1 MTIILTTLLEQTS
14 NSSQEYYEGIYLDKY
29 GNYIINRKGGEYL
42 GYAKTIEEALQYR
55 DLFRNTKRKNIPRP
69 SELNLKT
76 NNPYINGLK
85 YPIPSRLKS
94 LDGKHKKG
102 LGSITKHSRGSYK
115 ITYNKIYYCSCRTY
129 EQAYYV
135 KQELIKADWDKK
147 QLPRIL
153 KEYPKW
159 YTWLM
164 GYYRYITRHHGQYYI
179 TIPKNHSDSGKIQ
192 QLIYKN
198 IEDALHERDFLVK
211 HNWNYDLLVEC
222 IDDTNNPYYYTEL
235 PPYPE
240 RKIRNIAPRKN
251 HDDDLRKM
259 QKIIKDNPGLT
270 QEQLASQM
278 GMLAQTIRQWL
289 KQYNTHFSEFITICL
304 TCDDP
309 LEKLEQEQLIYTPD
323 LSIRPQKKFKG
334 YVHYNPTRKSPYRI
348 NYNKTDYGSY
358 PTRELADKIVK
369 DLIRCDW
376 DKKQLRTIQEKHG
389 HHSTYGARK
398 GIYKNRHR
406 TGYYISKKINKKTVN
421 FGSYHILEQALI
433 ARNLLEYHEWNKEK
447 LPQIQAEA
455 KWIHHIILNILP
467 NTMFKKNNIEANI
480 C

>member
-1 MTIILTTLLEQTS
+1 MTTLLEQTS

-76 NNPYINGLK
+76 NNPYLNGLK

-192 QLIYKN
+192 QLIYK
-198 IEDALHERDFLVK
+198 
-211 HNWNYDLLVEC
+211 C
-222 IDDTNNPYYYTEL
+222 IQRSTTN
-235 PPYPE
+235 
-240 RKIRNIAPRKN
+240 KI
-251 HDDDLRKM
+251 
-259 QKIIKDNPGLT
+259 
-270 QEQLASQM
+270 
-278 GMLAQTIRQWL
+278 
-289 KQYNTHFSEFITICL
+289 
-304 TCDDP
+304 
-309 LEKLEQEQLIYTPD
+309 TPFFNK
-323 LSIRPQKKFKG
+323 SREVSRPF
-334 YVHYNPTRKSPYRI
+334 
-348 NYNKTDYGSY
+348 
-358 PTRELADKIVK
+358 
-369 DLIRCDW
+369 
-376 DKKQLRTIQEKHG
+376 
-389 HHSTYGARK
+389 
-398 GIYKNRHR
+398 
-406 TGYYISKKINKKTVN
+406 
-421 FGSYHILEQALI
+421 
-433 ARNLLEYHEWNKEK
+433 
-447 LPQIQAEA
+447 
-455 KWIHHIILNILP
+455 
-467 NTMFKKNNIEANI
+467 
-480 C
+480 